1 MNKRGVLFERK
12 SDDIGSVLISLAITL
27 FVFENLSWYHFGD
40 IPSTVVS
47 VNSQKCAEYI
57 QDKCRPL
64 GRLRSTE

>member
-47 VNSQKCAEYI
+47 VNSQK
-57 QDKCRPL
+57 
-64 GRLRSTE
+64 